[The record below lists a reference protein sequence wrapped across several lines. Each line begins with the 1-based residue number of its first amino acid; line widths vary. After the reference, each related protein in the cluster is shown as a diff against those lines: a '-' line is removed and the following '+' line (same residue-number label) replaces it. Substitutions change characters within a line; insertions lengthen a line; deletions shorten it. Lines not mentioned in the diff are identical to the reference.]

1 MLFRSV
7 TLTSAA
13 DAGLDAAS
21 ISTRFTGP
29 ALEQRLANYKV
40 RTVDAESAATTAL
53 PDAPLTLTLP
63 QQTDSWPREVMT
75 VLQSPDEASVPTMAL
90 VLTQASP
97 RENYLVE
104 YAIQLGASARVPGV
118 APATVGAVEVTP
130 DNKFMSMAPE
140 AVGPAYADILL
151 NGEASPAYSL
161 FEAEGDTARTQL
173 GVESKQAKKDA
184 LEDTAT
190 IDFSNEVGSG
200 DVVALATNDS
210 GSIVAVS
217 VNEIHTVTSVNG
229 KATIE
234 PTSGPSRALS
244 GIDKTNKGIEST
256 YGEQYLFHVP
266 AAGSTDKI
274 VLLGFSQ
281 GLIESVELP

>member
-1 MLFRSV
+1 M
-7 TLTSAA
+7 
-13 DAGLDAAS
+13 
-21 ISTRFTGP
+21 P
-29 ALEQRLANYKV
+29 
-40 RTVDAESAATTAL
+40 
-53 PDAPLTLTLP
+53 
-63 QQTDSWPREVMT
+63 
-75 VLQSPDEASVPTMAL
+75 
-90 VLTQASP
+90 
-97 RENYLVE
+97 
-104 YAIQLGASARVPGV
+104 
-118 APATVGAVEVTP
+118 
-130 DNKFMSMAPE
+130 PE

-151 NGEASPAYSL
+151 NGEASASYPL

-173 GVESKQAKKDA
+173 GVEAKQAQKDK

-190 IDFSNEVGSG
+190 MEFTNAVGSG

-217 VNEIHTVTSVNG
+217 VNEITTVTAVNG

-244 GIDKTNKGIEST
+244 GIDKTSKGIQST
-256 YGEQYLFHVP
+256 YSEQLLFHVP

-281 GLIESVELP
+281 GLISSVELP